1 MAEAHAERKRSKQD
15 RDEADGLKEHWFPS
29 RLKFAGDS
37 GAVSAAMEALLYL
50 TSMLIKPAVN
60 KAMDQLSTTFSAL
73 ADPTRRAILA
83 RLARGSATVG
93 ELAEPFA
100 ISAPAI
106 SRHLKVLEQA
116 KLIRREVE
124 AQKRRCHLRPE
135 ALKQLA
141 EWTETY
147 RQFWSD
153 RLDGLESYLDAVAA
167 ERRKSEKKE

>member
-1 MAEAHAERKRSKQD
+1 
-15 RDEADGLKEHWFPS
+15 
-29 RLKFAGDS
+29 
-37 GAVSAAMEALLYL
+37 
-50 TSMLIKPAVN
+50 MLINVVVN
-60 KAMDQLSTTFSAL
+60 KAMDQLSTTFTAL

-83 RLARGSATVG
+83 RLARSSATVG

-135 ALKQLA
+135 ALKHAA
-141 EWTETY
+141 EWMETY
-147 RQFWSD
+147 SQFWSE
-153 RLDGLESYLDAVAA
+153 RLDSLESYLDAVAA
-167 ERRKSEKKE
+167 EQRKPKKE

>member
-1 MAEAHAERKRSKQD
+1 
-15 RDEADGLKEHWFPS
+15 
-29 RLKFAGDS
+29 
-37 GAVSAAMEALLYL
+37 
-50 TSMLIKPAVN
+50 
-60 KAMDQLSTTFSAL
+60 MDQLTATFTAL

-106 SRHLKVLEQA
+106 SRHLKVLEEA

-135 ALKQLA
+135 TLKAAA
-141 EWTETY
+141 EWLEIY
-147 RQFWSD
+147 RQFWGE
-153 RLDGLESYLDAVAA
+153 RLDSLESYLDALAA
-167 ERRKSEKKE
+167 GRRESKKE